1 MSITL
6 AMHCYALIGGI
17 QRRSAV
23 HQIIRIRQQAALV
36 ASLTGYC
43 YYKHINRYPVEV
55 SYFLNCVEDLFKY
68 PYLQS
73 QEDKCMIEVLSCIKF
88 VFISISSFSSHYN
101 FARLIKNEEISNV
114 TKDLNW
120 IQFLLIAMKMQKC
133 MIQFLSQFNLYPVRK
148 LENMLFFWKFLP

>member
-1 MSITL
+1 M
-6 AMHCYALIGGI
+6 
-17 QRRSAV
+17 
-23 HQIIRIRQQAALV
+23 
-36 ASLTGYC
+36 
-43 YYKHINRYPVEV
+43 

-133 MIQFLSQFNLYPVRK
+133 MIQFLSQFSLYPVRK
-148 LENMLFFWKFLP
+148 LENMLFFGNFYLNKFVMTYNDLFKGITKTTVNFMTTQDSNARCA